1 MSNGKT
7 AGKGKA
13 AGKGAGKGKAAGT
26 GETAG
31 KGKAPGKGKAASNGK
46 PKGAMEV
53 FMLLDRTGSMA
64 PIWSESVN
72 SINVYVKELAKDK
85 KDYRIT
91 LAVFD
96 LHEGLQFDVLRD
108 AVPIG
113 EWKDFA
119 EEEAPPRGS
128 TPLLDS
134 LVRIIAMAENSNPD
148 RAVIVV
154 MTDGYENASRE
165 VDLDTARAAVKRVED
180 KGWQVVFLGE
190 DFDAFDQAG
199 DLNVKVERRMNVARG
214 HQAMAMK
221 LSAEKSSRYFVAG
234 EAMLYDA
241 KDRKKS
247 GEDKVK

>member
-1 MSNGKT
+1 MSMSNGKS
-7 AGKGKA
+7 AGKGTA
-13 AGKGAGKGKAAGT
+13 KGKAKT
-26 GETAG
+26 TS
-31 KGKAPGKGKAASNGK
+31 KGKTATKTTSKGNSSKSAT
-46 PKGAMEV
+46 KGAMEV
-53 FMLLDRTGSMA
+53 FMLHDRTGSMA
-64 PIWSESVN
+64 EIWSESVN

-85 KDYRIT
+85 EDYRIT

-96 LHEGLQFDVLRD
+96 LHGGLQFDVLRD

-134 LVRIIAMAENSNPD
+134 LVRLISMAEKSNPD
-148 RAVIVV
+148 RAVVVV

-165 VDLDTARAAVKRVED
+165 VDLNTARAAVKRVED

-190 DFDAFDQAG
+190 DFNSFAQAG
-199 DLNVKVERRMNVARG
+199 DLHVKVERRMNVARG
-214 HQAMAMK
+214 HQAAAMR
-221 LSAEKSSRYFVAG
+221 LTAEKASRYFNAG
-234 EAMLYDA
+234 EAMSYDDA
-241 KDRKKS
+241 DRLES